1 MGGDIKVEYQ
11 GGGRHAVYLLDG
23 LRARDDFNGWD
34 IDTQALEWLYQSGLS
49 VVMHPGAEDD
59 TKSWQAEVDVGVR
72 VCLKM
77 CRSSAS
83 SSVIWRLSSMMMPT
97 AARVVAP
104 NAAVTG
110 AGAASW
116 SMRSTAAIC

>member
-1 MGGDIKVEYQ
+1 MVFAKL
-11 GGGRHAVYLLDG
+11 GGGVTVR
-23 LRARDDFNGWD
+23 
-34 IDTQALEWLYQSGLS
+34 
-49 VVMHPGAEDD
+49 VVPQLTEHPGAEDD

-97 AARVVAP
+97 AARVVVP

-110 AGAASW
+110 AGAASC